1 MKAVKLGVAI
11 VVATL
16 STGAMANA
24 VTDTVVDGGRTVF
37 KTVTAPAAVSA
48 EIGTLGYGANIAWS
62 ANETTEVV
70 AGWTGGSFD
79 TDVTLDK
86 KYADIDGK
94 LKVDVD
100 FNNPYVGVNVR
111 PFSNAFTVGT
121 GVIFQDNSVSA
132 LLTPKA
138 NGNIIKVKGKE
149 YILNTGD
156 LSIKA
161 DSGRDLAPYLAVG
174 FKPNS
179 NKRFGMFGEL
189 GAVYTGKWDTKVDVL
204 GADTNVTGAGTV
216 EDLKRDLADKINK
229 NNPEWYPIVKLGAT
243 YRF

>member
-1 MKAVKLGVAI
+1 MKVVKLSIAMTVA
-11 VVATL
+11 VL
-16 STGAMANA
+16 SANAMAN
-24 VTDTVVDGGRTVF
+24 TVVESGRTVF

-79 TDVTLDK
+79 ADVTLDK

-100 FNNPYVGVNVR
+100 FSNPYVGVNVR

-138 NGNIIKVKGKE
+138 NGNIIKVKGRE
-149 YILNTGD
+149 YVLNTGD

-189 GAVYTGKWDTKVDVL
+189 GAVYTGKWDTKVDIL
-204 GADTNVTGAGTV
+204 GAANVTGAGTV
-216 EDLKRDLADKINK
+216 EDLKRDLADKIDK